1 MAIRD
6 LSLTLVV
13 IGGDDL
19 WLLKA
24 LLLWQV
30 SYLRKTK
37 KMASDHRDRG
47 IMYPRRGAEGAGR
60 T

>member
-1 MAIRD
+1 MAVSG

-19 WLLKA
+19 RLLKE

-37 KMASDHRDRG
+37 KVASDCPDRG
-47 IMYPRRGAEGAGR
+47 IMFPGRGTEGSGC

>member
-1 MAIRD
+1 MVVSD

-13 IGGDDL
+13 IGSDDPR
-19 WLLKA
+19 LLKA

-37 KMASDHRDRG
+37 KVASDHGDNG
-47 IMYPRRGAEGAGR
+47 TMFPGWETEGAEC